1 MRRLLTAFAV
11 AFVAAVFAPSAF
23 AQGEGGEGGEGA
35 AGGGGGGVELLR
47 GFLERTPA
55 AQITLAREV
64 WDAEGNKREAG
75 TARLMLL
82 RPDKFRLEHDDDEGL
97 LIVSD
102 GETVWTYEADLAQA
116 IRRPYASARRMGALA
131 MLAGEAPESHF
142 VLAAA
147 PAADA
152 NGARWVTATPRAGF
166 DSDSDAGVN
175 VRIGFSA
182 EGELFEMRIADAF
195 GGTVRLVVKG
205 LTRVA
210 PSESVFDFHPPE
222 GVAVVAE
229 DG

>member
-23 AQGEGGEGGEGA
+23 AQGEGGEGG
-35 AGGGGGGVELLR
+35 AGVAGGGVELLR

-82 RPDKFRLEHDDDEGL
+82 RPDKFRLEHDGDEGL

-147 PAADA
+147 AAADA

-182 EGELFEMRIADAF
+182 DGELFEMRIADAF

-210 PSESVFDFHPPE
+210 PSESVFEFHPPE

>member
-1 MRRLLTAFAV
+1 MRRGT
-11 AFVAAVFAPSAF
+11 
-23 AQGEGGEGGEGA
+23 
-35 AGGGGGGVELLR
+35 R
-47 GFLERTPA
+47 G
-55 AQITLAREV
+55 
-64 WDAEGNKREAG
+64 DAG

-82 RPDKFRLEHDDDEGL
+82 RPDKFRLEHDDEEGL

-147 PAADA
+147 AAADA
-152 NGARWVTATPRAGF
+152 DGARWVTATPRAGF

-182 EGELFEMRIADAF
+182 DGECLKCGSPTHSGDGAAGGERVDAGRAVGVGFE
-195 GGTVRLVVKG
+195 
-205 LTRVA
+205 
-210 PSESVFDFHPPE
+210 FHPPE

>member
-1 MRRLLTAFAV
+1 M
-11 AFVAAVFAPSAF
+11 
-23 AQGEGGEGGEGA
+23 
-35 AGGGGGGVELLR
+35 
-47 GFLERTPA
+47 
-55 AQITLAREV
+55 
-64 WDAEGNKREAG
+64 
-75 TARLMLL
+75 
-82 RPDKFRLEHDDDEGL
+82 
-97 LIVSD
+97 IVSD

-147 PAADA
+147 AAADA

-182 EGELFEMRIADAF
+182 DGELFEMRIADAF